1 MEILRWKTRLSVIWV
16 VMAVGY
22 TAGWLLMFMMPGIME
37 QMMVGEMPA
46 GKPLSEGRM
55 AIYALFW
62 LIPIVMAVL
71 CLSLKDSPN
80 RWLNFVLGIIFG
92 VFFIYEIASRSIE
105 GDEVSIAIWLIFIA
119 AIIFSALVA
128 WFAWKWPKQEV

>member
-1 MEILRWKTRLSVIWV
+1 MEILRWKARLSVIWV

-22 TAGWLLMFMMPGIME
+22 TAGWFLMFMMPGIME
-37 QMMVGEMPA
+37 QMIAGEMPA

-55 AIYALFW
+55 VMYALFW

-71 CLSLKDSPN
+71 CLTLKDSPN

-92 VFFIYEIASRSIE
+92 LFFIYEIVGRSVGGE
-105 GDEVSIAIWLIFIA
+105 EVSVAIWMIFIA
-119 AIIFSALVA
+119 GIVFSALVA
-128 WFAWKWPKQEV
+128 LFAWTWPKQEV

>member
-1 MEILRWKTRLSVIWV
+1 MEILRWKARLSVIWV

-22 TAGWLLMFMMPGIME
+22 TAGWFLMFMMPGVME
-37 QMMVGEMPA
+37 EMMAGEMPA

-55 AIYALFW
+55 VMYALFW

-92 VFFIYEIASRSIE
+92 LFFIFEITSRSIE

>member
-1 MEILRWKTRLSVIWV
+1 MELLRWKARLSVIWV

-22 TAGWLLMFMMPGIME
+22 TAGWILMFMMPGVME
-37 QMMVGEMPA
+37 VMMAGEMPA

-55 AIYALFW
+55 VMYVLFW

-80 RWLNFVLGIIFG
+80 RWLNFVLGIILG
-92 VFFIYEIASRSIE
+92 LFFIFEITSRSIE
-105 GDEVSIAIWLIFIA
+105 GEAVSVAIWLIFIA
-119 AIIFSALVA
+119 AIVFSAFIA
-128 WFAWKWPKQEV
+128 WFAWRWPKQEV

>member
-1 MEILRWKTRLSVIWV
+1 MEILRWKARLSVIWV
-16 VMAVGY
+16 IMAIGY
-22 TAGWLLMFMMPGIME
+22 TAGWFLMFMMPGIME
-37 QMMVGEMPA
+37 EMMAGEMPA

-55 AIYALFW
+55 AMYALFW

-92 VFFIYEIASRSIE
+92 LFFIFEITSRSIE

-119 AIIFSALVA
+119 AIVFSAFIA
-128 WFAWKWPKQEV
+128 WFAWKWPKPEA

>member
-1 MEILRWKTRLSVIWV
+1 MELLRWKTRLSVIWV

-22 TAGWLLMFMMPGIME
+22 TAGWFLMFMVPGVME
-37 QMMVGEMPA
+37 EMMAGEMPA

-55 AIYALFW
+55 VMYALFW

-80 RWLNFVLGIIFG
+80 RWLNFVLGIVFG
-92 VFFIYEIASRSIE
+92 LFFIFEITSRAIE
-105 GDEVSIAIWLIFIA
+105 GDEVSIAIWLIFIV